1 MLSNCKNSVYL
12 TIMKIFGAIFFVLTY
27 KSLILHT

>member
-12 TIMKIFGAIFFVLTY
+12 TIMKILEAIFFVLTY
-27 KSLILHT
+27 KSLNLHT